1 MIDRL
6 FFRRPQNNPAH
17 AQNHLRSLNECSYK
31 MIMGI
36 TNSDNHVSR
45 RSLLTALWAR
55 VTHQAPGAN
64 SKRTLTVPTLLR
76 AVIPSQRVFERSAHH
91 E

>member
-36 TNSDNHVSR
+36 TNSDN
-45 RSLLTALWAR
+45 
-55 VTHQAPGAN
+55 PGAN